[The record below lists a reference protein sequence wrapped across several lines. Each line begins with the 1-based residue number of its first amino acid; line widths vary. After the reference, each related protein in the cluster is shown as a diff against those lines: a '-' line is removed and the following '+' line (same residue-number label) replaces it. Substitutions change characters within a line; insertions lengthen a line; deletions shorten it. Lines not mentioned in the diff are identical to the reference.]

1 MQISALTLLSTF
13 GATLLAFGLGHA
25 YWAALGLG
33 GTVFVG
39 SFLLSGIGDSGG
51 GGDVDA
57 DADADS
63 DSGADHSHSPGHG
76 HASSSAPGFLSP
88 MMVAFFLVCFG
99 LIGLLTSQWQYQM
112 GARSLIPA
120 VGVGAVLSYLLR
132 KGVGLIFSGATG
144 GNEPRPGEEIGLQ
157 AEVINTIPADGPG
170 AVAYIVR
177 GIRYTRPARSA
188 THEVH
193 HIGDKVV
200 ITRSDRQGCMVAA
213 GDHGK

>member
-1 MQISALTLLSTF
+1 MQVSALTLLSTF

-39 SFLLSGIGDSGG
+39 SFLLSGIGGG
-51 GGDVDA
+51 GDA
-57 DADADS
+57 DADADTDS
-63 DSGADHSHSPGHG
+63 DSGPDHAHSPAHG
-76 HASSSAPGFLSP
+76 HATSSAPGFLSP

-99 LIGLLTSQWQYQM
+99 LIGLLTSHWQYQM
-112 GARSLIPA
+112 GASSLIPA
-120 VGVGAVLSYLLR
+120 IGVGAILSYLLK
-132 KGVGLIFSGATG
+132 KGVGVIYSGATG

-170 AVAYIVR
+170 AVAFVVR

-200 ITRSDRQGCMVAA
+200 ITRSDRQSCVVAA
-213 GDHGK
+213 GDREK